1 MPSRRLILI
10 WPRYI
15 ASLGQPILDLSW
27 ITPNIAISGSVPTRK
42 HNQLMHAGIKAI
54 VDLREEDVDDA
65 VSLASHGIDFHH
77 IPVKNYHAPS
87 QEELQDGSTWV
98 LSKLGNSQSDS
109 KALIHCQEGVG
120 RSVALTCCVLMKQGN
135 TLQES
140 LTIIRKRRW
149 GIALRKAQMQALVNF
164 ENSLRLG

>member
-1 MPSRRLILI
+1 
-10 WPRYI
+10 
-15 ASLGQPILDLSW
+15 
-27 ITPNIAISGSVPTRK
+27 
-42 HNQLMHAGIKAI
+42 MHAGIKAV

-87 QEELQDGSTWV
+87 QEELQNGSTWV
-98 LSKLGNSQSDS
+98 LSKLENGQPDS

-135 TLQES
+135 TLHES
-140 LTIIRKRRW
+140 LAIIRKRRW
-149 GIALRKAQMQALVNF
+149 GIALRKAQLNALINF
-164 ENSLRLG
+164 ESSLRFGQ